1 VLMEL
6 QQRGIYAVGLDNFNT
21 YYDVTLKHQRAN
33 LSKAVV
39 HGDVCNRILVSTLLH
54 DHHITH
60 VIHLSAQ
67 AGVRYS
73 LEHPQEYVRNNVACF
88 VDLLETLRGTSIP
101 LIYASSSSV
110 YGKNTKVPFAETDR
124 VDQPV
129 SLYAATKRENELL
142 AHTYWNLHK
151 QRSIGLRFF
160 TVYGPM
166 GRPDMAY
173 YSFTKNIME
182 GRPIKVFNHGKLS
195 RDFTYITDIVDGVV
209 SCLGITY
216 EHEILNLGRGEP
228 QQLMGF
234 IHSIERA
241 TGKDAVLEYVDMAK
255 GDVLTTYADVTKA
268 RRLLGYNPKISL
280 DEGIDK
286 FVDWFRMIRKKS
298 TS

>member
-1 VLMEL
+1 
-6 QQRGIYAVGLDNFNT
+6 
-21 YYDVTLKHQRAN
+21 
-33 LSKAVV
+33 
-39 HGDVCNRILVSTLLH
+39 
-54 DHHITH
+54 
-60 VIHLSAQ
+60 
-67 AGVRYS
+67 
-73 LEHPQEYVRNNVACF
+73 
-88 VDLLETLRGTSIP
+88 
-101 LIYASSSSV
+101 
-110 YGKNTKVPFAETDR
+110 
-124 VDQPV
+124 
-129 SLYAATKRENELL
+129 
-142 AHTYWNLHK
+142 
-151 QRSIGLRFF
+151 
-160 TVYGPM
+160 M